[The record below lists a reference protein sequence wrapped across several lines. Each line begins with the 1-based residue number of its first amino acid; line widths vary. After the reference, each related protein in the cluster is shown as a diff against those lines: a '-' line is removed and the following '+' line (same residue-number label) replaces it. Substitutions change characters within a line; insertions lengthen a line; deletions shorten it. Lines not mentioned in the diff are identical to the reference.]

1 MKKYLFVLE
10 NCHTGNHL
18 SGHAYTLLGVR
29 HIFKKV
35 SSSNRCSVYKKK
47 VGITYFD
54 RPFITYHK

>member
-18 SGHAYTLLGVR
+18 SGHAYTLAGIR

-35 SSSNRCSVYKKK
+35 TNAKKCDVYKK
-47 VGITYFD
+47 VGITYSD
-54 RPFITYHK
+54 TPFITYHR